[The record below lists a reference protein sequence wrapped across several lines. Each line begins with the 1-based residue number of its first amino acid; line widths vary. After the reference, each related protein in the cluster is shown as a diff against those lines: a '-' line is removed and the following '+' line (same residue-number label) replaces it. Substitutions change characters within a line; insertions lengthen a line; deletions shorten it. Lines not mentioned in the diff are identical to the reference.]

1 MKKWI
6 ALLCASA
13 MVFSLT
19 ACDSSTDNSDNGAV
33 AESAEDADTDS
44 ASALVSDKE
53 YIEETLNLAN
63 NTDYT
68 WSYSTDSDAW
78 TMSIVSAVAYPEIE
92 DEEGVSVCVP
102 GAYVSG
108 IDTSGD
114 GTVDVTADNYS
125 DAVNGALVID
135 YDTEITS
142 TNGQVYTAA
151 TAPIILN
158 TGAAGYSS
166 STNTQAFSTYA
177 AEGYINVS
185 CGNRGKQDTAT
196 DSEGN
201 TYYTGDAPSCLSD
214 QKAAARFVKYNIL
227 LGNLPGNVDYL
238 VSTGGSGGGAHAT
251 MFAATS
257 NNPDFYPYQEEV
269 GAVGVYLTEDGSY
282 TTTVTINGEEVDLS
296 DGAWGCIAYSAIT
309 SLYEADMALAFEYY
323 LDTDYSFGTDFQAQL
338 AEYLSE
344 AYMDYINEQNLSV
357 AEADV
362 GFDLD
367 GDGALTSTIALT
379 IEYDE
384 ELYTD
389 TNGYGGTYLDL
400 YLAEFVSNLQWYL
413 DNLDYAEGW
422 TWFDADGNALSD
434 DEVAAMTSADKAE
447 AFLEGRY
454 AASSSGGM
462 GGGMPGAMGGGMDQT
477 DGMPGGIGD
486 GVLPD
491 DLDTDSLPDG
501 GLTDTDAGNG
511 GMRGGK
517 GGGRGADSSDLP
529 DDAMDIASTDDTA
542 SAGKSLPDSNT
553 DGAAPNLADGD
564 LPGDASE
571 SASSITNENV
581 ETAGDT
587 MDVGTPDAGTT
598 QSASG
603 STDSTNYS
611 SYAEMLEAYENDIA
625 EILAGDEYGN
635 NIVSLYNPLNYI
647 GESETEDPSWVR
659 ILMGASEGDMSMFT
673 SLNLQIAML
682 NAGVDCNIEWQWNGG
697 HVPSEI
703 FSSSFALYVDQMYA
717 EYAADAEIT
726 EITAAAAEAQTAN
739 GDATEAT
746 GTDISSWV
754 NYEDTAN
761 VSFSLADAAS
771 YRTAGASKAMPGFD
785 VIDYGQEDYVFG
797 SDTQDARHW
806 DTFLL
811 AILQEHED
819 TLSELFNAN

>member
-1 MKKWI
+1 MKKQI
-6 ALLCASA
+6 ALLCAFA
-13 MVFSLT
+13 MAFSLT
-19 ACDSSTDNSDNGAV
+19 ACGGSADSGDGTAD
-33 AESAEDADTDS
+33 ESSEEADAGS
-44 ASALVSDKE
+44 SSALVSDKE

-68 WSYSTDSDAW
+68 WSYSADSDAW

-108 IDTSGD
+108 IDTDGD
-114 GTVDVTADNYS
+114 GAVDVTADSYA

-135 YDTEITS
+135 YDAEITS
-142 TNGQVYTAA
+142 TNGQIYTAA

-166 STNTQAFSTYA
+166 STNTQASATYA

-196 DSEGN
+196 DSKGN

-282 TTTVTINGEEVDLS
+282 TTTVTIDGEEVDLS

-367 GDGALTSTIALT
+367 GDGALTSTIMLI

-384 ELYTD
+384 ELYAD

-400 YLAEFVSNLQWYL
+400 YLAEFISNLQWYL

-422 TWFDADGNALSD
+422 TWFDSDGNALSD
-434 DEVAAMTSADKAE
+434 AEVAAMTTSDKAE

-454 AASSSGGM
+454 SASSSGGM
-462 GGGMPGAMGGGMDQT
+462 SGAMPGAMGGGMNQA
-477 DGMPGGIGD
+477 DGMPGGMGD
-486 GVLPD
+486 GALPD
-491 DLDTDSLPDG
+491 DLGTDGLPDAN
-501 GLTDTDAGNG
+501 LTDTDAGNG

-517 GGGRGADSSDLP
+517 GGGRGADSGNADGAAPDLADSDLP
-529 DDAMDIASTDDTA
+529 DDA
-542 SAGKSLPDSNT
+542 
-553 DGAAPNLADGD
+553 
-564 LPGDASE
+564 SE
-571 SASSITNENV
+571 STSSITNENV
-581 ETAGDT
+581 ETAGDA

-598 QSASG
+598 QSTSG
-603 STDSTNYS
+603 STDSANYS
-611 SYAEMLEAYENDIA
+611 SYEEMLEAYEADIA

-647 GESETEDPSWVR
+647 GDDNTENPSWVR

-682 NAGVDCNIEWQWNGG
+682 NAGVDCNIEWQWDGG

-717 EYAADAEIT
+717 EYASDAEVT
-726 EITAAAAEAQTAN
+726 EISVAAAEAQTAN

-746 GTDISSWV
+746 GTDLSSWV
-754 NYEDTAN
+754 NYDDTAN